1 MSLKMTDGFASAMVT
16 VLPVILLVATV
27 QYNELGKRAA
37 EANRQL
43 TAEALQDGWDEAR
56 FVQLVE
62 DSRLIRRLKGMQ
74 AWWWTMLFLHAITE
88 VYLIFW
94 LADDAR
100 PGHPAFAMFVA
111 TVACL
116 GFVTIVVEIVFMTL
130 AATGE
135 EVRRLAAMRARIDQ
149 ARRDQ

>member
-1 MSLKMTDGFASAMVT
+1 MTDGFASAMVT

-43 TAEALQDGWDEAR
+43 TAEALREGWDEAR

-62 DSRLIRRLKGMQ
+62 HSPLIRRLKGLQ
-74 AWWWTMLFLHAITE
+74 AWWWTVLFLHVMAE

-100 PGHPAFAMFVA
+100 PGHPAFAMLVA
-111 TVACL
+111 GVACL
-116 GFVTIVVEIVFMTL
+116 GFSTIVVEIVLMTL
-130 AATGE
+130 AATSE
-135 EVRRLAAMRARIDQ
+135 ELRRLAAMRARFDQ
-149 ARRDQ
+149 ARGDQ